1 MRVGLAVLIFNVI
14 QKSNEEGKFMV
25 KPQFNQTEAQEAAKA
40 ARAAL
45 KEISNAVKPLVKV
58 GAFDSVNE
66 AIVNTYKSEE
76 HQEFK
81 KFWEWKR
88 EGYTI
93 LKGSKAF
100 PVWGQPVKRTAKTEA
115 PKDEYEFFPI
125 CYLFSNSQVR
135 RAENV

>member
-1 MRVGLAVLIFNVI
+1 M
-14 QKSNEEGKFMV
+14 K

-45 KEISNAVKPLVKV
+45 KEISNAVKPLVKA

-66 AIVNTYKSEE
+66 AILSTYRNEQ

-88 EGYTI
+88 QGYTI

-100 PVWGQPVKRTAKTEA
+100 PVWAQPVKQKGTEQNEGE
-115 PKDEYEFFPI
+115 EYEFFPI
-125 CYLFSNSQVR
+125 CYLFSNAQVR
-135 RAENV
+135 RPENV

>member
-1 MRVGLAVLIFNVI
+1 
-14 QKSNEEGKFMV
+14 MV

-40 ARAAL
+40 ARTAL
-45 KEISNAVKPLVKV
+45 KEISNALKPLVKA

-66 AIVNTYKSEE
+66 AIVSTYRNEE

-88 EGYTI
+88 QGYTI

-100 PVWGQPVKRTAKTEA
+100 AVWGQPVKRTPKAEA

-125 CYLFSNSQVR
+125 CYLFSNAQVR

>member
-1 MRVGLAVLIFNVI
+1 
-14 QKSNEEGKFMV
+14 MV
-25 KPQFNQTEAQEAAKA
+25 NLRFNQTEAQEAAKA

-45 KEISNAVKPLVKV
+45 KEISNTLKPLVKA

-66 AIVNTYKSEE
+66 AIVSTYRNEE

-88 EGYTI
+88 EGCTI

-100 PVWGQPVKRTAKTEA
+100 LVWGQPVKRTAKPENQT
-115 PKDEYEFFPI
+115 DEYEFFPI
-125 CYLFSNSQVR
+125 CYLFSNAQVR
-135 RAENV
+135 RADNV